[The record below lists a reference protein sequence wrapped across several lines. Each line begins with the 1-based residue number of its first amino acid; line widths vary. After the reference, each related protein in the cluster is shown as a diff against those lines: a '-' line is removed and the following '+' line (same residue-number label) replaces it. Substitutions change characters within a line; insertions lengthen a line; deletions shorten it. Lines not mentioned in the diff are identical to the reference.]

1 MSKLNDLINKLCPD
15 GVYFV
20 KLGEVCEIKTGK
32 GITQR
37 DCSDAGEYPV
47 YSGGKEPMG
56 YYHKYNR
63 DENTVTV
70 SRVGAYAGYVNF
82 VFQKFYLNDKCF
94 SVIPIQNNINSKY
107 LFYKLKSIEQISK

>member
-32 GITQR
+32 GITQK
-37 DCSDAGEYPV
+37 DCSDVGEYPV

-94 SVIPIQNNINSKY
+94 SVIPIQNNINSKD
-107 LFYKLKSIEQISK
+107 LCYK